1 VKVTFHAKSTLS
13 LFSRATAFF
22 ALLGFLIMTSC
33 GEEKPTRLSV
43 LQGQAE
49 ALSSIAEIL
58 NSVAEGADPSQT
70 SVRLE
75 SVAETLKELRREM
88 ASLGK
93 PKAQEVD
100 LIINHKAYQEATAAL
115 QEALERLQKSGKS
128 SPEVIT
134 ALNAIHDSAP
144 MPGEGSLP

>member
-1 VKVTFHAKSTLS
+1 VKVTFHAKNTLS

-43 LQGQAE
+43 LQSQAE

-70 SVRLE
+70 SVRLK
-75 SVAETLKELRREM
+75 SVAETLKELRRDM

-93 PKAQEVD
+93 PKAQ
-100 LIINHKAYQEATAAL
+100 
-115 QEALERLQKSGKS
+115 
-128 SPEVIT
+128 
-134 ALNAIHDSAP
+134 
-144 MPGEGSLP
+144 